1 MKATRNAE
9 SSEQVAVDLV
19 EVFGVWQIIFSIV
32 GARLLHLEITP
43 ELLRDC
49 HASDLLVFTELD
61 LISSSED
68 ALLPNVNNWRGSSV
82 EGNILRTRQCA

>member
-1 MKATRNAE
+1 
-9 SSEQVAVDLV
+9 
-19 EVFGVWQIIFSIV
+19 VWQIILSIV
-32 GARLLHLEITP
+32 GVRLLHLAITP
-43 ELLRDC
+43 DVLRDC

-61 LISSSED
+61 LISSSVD